1 MNTVYKTTYLAGI
14 ALLGATSL
22 VQAMEPIK
30 RTKIV
35 TISPSA
41 PQAMPVLV
49 RQMVID
55 LPVLNAITPDANY
68 EAIHNYFKTYA
79 KTLLSISAFI
89 QSGVFRPGA
98 ELADVIRNRR
108 IIRVSE
114 DDFGDDLISESPDI
128 LGDYLYQIAKLHGHN
143 TTMAWLVA
151 QGLANP
157 QNNFFQRMF
166 QISLNRDNFQP
177 ADAALWLTLGAQV
190 DAQDAQGMTALMRRA
205 QTQGETG
212 IEQMKF
218 LLEHGANPNLQNRD
232 GNTAL
237 HLASPKEDTAT
248 LHNGRPSVAKTKL
261 LLDHGA
267 RTDILNKAGKRP

>member
-1 MNTVYKTTYLAGI
+1 MKNVYRVAHLAAM
-14 ALLGATSL
+14 ALLGSTSL
-22 VQAMEPIK
+22 IQGMEPVR
-30 RTKIV
+30 RTKTV
-35 TISPSA
+35 TIGPSA
-41 PQAMPVLV
+41 PQAMPVIV

-55 LPVLNAITPDANY
+55 LPILNAKVPSDRYNI
-68 EAIHNYFKTYA
+68 IHSYFQRYA
-79 KTLLSISAFI
+79 GTLLSISAFI